1 MIDGTIP
8 IPACTLAARIRDPD
22 EGHEINELPNT
33 SSLHEAV
40 PAAAALDA
48 GSLAA
53 TYSPLNVYAW
63 ILPVLGF
70 IGTASGMASASTG
83 SRTYCGV
90 AKYKSTNLPRICRK
104 T

>member
-53 TYSPLNVYAW
+53 AGTKKLWISSIAFASYLCPVYPSRPRPMDKKSLRFLN
-63 ILPVLGF
+63 
-70 IGTASGMASASTG
+70 TSRASYG
-83 SRTYCGV
+83 
-90 AKYKSTNLPRICRK
+90 I
-104 T
+104 